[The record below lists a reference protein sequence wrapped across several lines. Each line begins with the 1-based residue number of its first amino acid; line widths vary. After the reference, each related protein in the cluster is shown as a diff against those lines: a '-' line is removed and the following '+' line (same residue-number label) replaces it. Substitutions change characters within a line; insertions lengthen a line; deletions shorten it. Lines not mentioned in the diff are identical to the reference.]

1 MTGSTDARGH
11 RPEGRWAFDDEV
23 TRVFDDMLRRSIPEL
38 PTMRSLVFEVGQRF
52 VRPDTCVVDLGCSRG
67 DSVAPFMK
75 TFGSTVHFVGVEVS
89 PHMLS
94 AARARFEEEVEAG
107 TFELLDLDLSR
118 TYPDAKASLTL
129 AVLTLQFIPLEH
141 RLRVV
146 QEVYDRTLPGGAF
159 ILVEKVLGSS
169 APVDAILTDLYEDL
183 KRRKK
188 TYDERPSAP
197 VASEIEA
204 LLREV
209 AEIGVEVKDIESGL
223 IDFRTDRNG
232 EEVYLCWRLGECFWR
247 SLNFAGWV
255 AVKRESAPG

>member
-1 MTGSTDARGH
+1 MTGSTDALGH

-38 PTMRSLVFEVGQRF
+38 ATMRSLVFEVGQRF

-67 DSVAPFMK
+67 DSVAPFMM
-75 TFGSTVHFVGVEVS
+75 TFGTTVHFVGVEVS

-94 AARARFEEEVEAG
+94 AARARFEEEIEAG

-129 AVLTLQFIPLEH
+129 AVLTLQFVPLER
-141 RLRVV
+141 RLQVV

-169 APVDAILTDLYEDL
+169 APVDAILTDLYEGL
-183 KRRKK
+183 KRRNGYTQQDIDRKRLSLEGVLVPL
-188 TYDERPSAP
+188 TAGWNED
-197 VASEIEA
+197 
-204 LLREV
+204 LLRRAGFSDV
-209 AEIGVEVKDIESGL
+209 
-223 IDFRTDRNG
+223 
-232 EEVYLCWRLGECFWR
+232 ECFWR

-255 AVKRESAPG
+255 AVKRESAPH

>member
-1 MTGSTDARGH
+1 VTGSTDARGH

-183 KRRKK
+183 KRRNGYTQQNIDRKRLSLEGVLVPL
-188 TYDERPSAP
+188 TAGWNEN
-197 VASEIEA
+197 
-204 LLREV
+204 LLRRAGFGDV
-209 AEIGVEVKDIESGL
+209 
-223 IDFRTDRNG
+223 
-232 EEVYLCWRLGECFWR
+232 ECFWR

>member
-1 MTGSTDARGH
+1 
-11 RPEGRWAFDDEV
+11 
-23 TRVFDDMLRRSIPEL
+23 
-38 PTMRSLVFEVGQRF
+38 
-52 VRPDTCVVDLGCSRG
+52 
-67 DSVAPFMK
+67 
-75 TFGSTVHFVGVEVS
+75 
-89 PHMLS
+89 MLS

-107 TFELLDLDLSR
+107 TFELLDLDLRR

-183 KRRKK
+183 KRRNGYTQQNIDRKRLSLEGVLVPL
-188 TYDERPSAP
+188 TAGWNEN
-197 VASEIEA
+197 
-204 LLREV
+204 LLRRAGFGDV
-209 AEIGVEVKDIESGL
+209 
-223 IDFRTDRNG
+223 
-232 EEVYLCWRLGECFWR
+232 ECFWR

>member
-1 MTGSTDARGH
+1 MTVATVVNSAREEPAVTGSTDARGH

-107 TFELLDLDLSR
+107 TFELLDLDLRR

-183 KRRKK
+183 KRRNGYTQQNIDRKRLSLEGVLVPL
-188 TYDERPSAP
+188 TAGWNEN
-197 VASEIEA
+197 
-204 LLREV
+204 LLRRAGFGDV
-209 AEIGVEVKDIESGL
+209 
-223 IDFRTDRNG
+223 
-232 EEVYLCWRLGECFWR
+232 ECFWR

>member
-1 MTGSTDARGH
+1 
-11 RPEGRWAFDDEV
+11 
-23 TRVFDDMLRRSIPEL
+23 
-38 PTMRSLVFEVGQRF
+38 MRSLVFEVGQRF

-183 KRRKK
+183 KRRNGYTQQNIDRKRLSLEGVLVPL
-188 TYDERPSAP
+188 TAGWNEN
-197 VASEIEA
+197 
-204 LLREV
+204 LLRRAGFGDV
-209 AEIGVEVKDIESGL
+209 
-223 IDFRTDRNG
+223 
-232 EEVYLCWRLGECFWR
+232 ECFWR